1 MKVGV
6 NSFIIREISGHGF
19 SVDELP
25 VDVIELGFDDMP
37 VLTPSGINWEVLHE
51 LLSLNVDFTLHA
63 PCSDGNNIKL
73 DLGVNSRKNIRIM
86 ENVFRIAQIL
96 DAEYVVV
103 HGGDIGNNYH
113 RAFINTKRQL
123 MEIATIAEEYEVKL
137 VMENLTDNRIGAFPH
152 ELLPFLEKNVSVCL
166 DIGHAFLTSLKYGLD
181 IGEYFLLDDIEHVHL
196 HDNGGARDE
205 HRAMGEGCI
214 DFNNILPKILFRKP
228 KNIIWE
234 IREYQK
240 ADNVLRSILSVKS
253 AKIRVVR

>member
-1 MKVGV
+1 
-6 NSFIIREISGHGF
+6 
-19 SVDELP
+19 
-25 VDVIELGFDDMP
+25 
-37 VLTPSGINWEVLHE
+37 
-51 LLSLNVDFTLHA
+51 
-63 PCSDGNNIKL
+63 
-73 DLGVNSRKNIRIM
+73 
-86 ENVFRIAQIL
+86 
-96 DAEYVVV
+96 
-103 HGGDIGNNYH
+103 
-113 RAFINTKRQL
+113 KRQL

-205 HRAMGEGCI
+205 HMAMGEGRI

-240 ADNVLRSILSVKS
+240 EDNVLRSILSVKS
-253 AKIRVVR
+253 PKIRVVR